1 MLEKEVL
8 SLGRLGMCFECF
20 FLGTVVLRSRWGST
34 AFCSIRAI
42 NFSNLVGNFKF
53 IIRQQLKSIDS

>member
-20 FLGTVVLRSRWGST
+20 FFWDRCVAVTLGVDRIL
-34 AFCSIRAI
+34 
-42 NFSNLVGNFKF
+42 LY
-53 IIRQQLKSIDS
+53 

>member
-20 FLGTVVLRSRWGST
+20 FFGTVVFGVTLGVD
-34 AFCSIRAI
+34 CI
-42 NFSNLVGNFKF
+42 L
-53 IIRQQLKSIDS
+53 LY

>member
-20 FLGTVVLRSRWGST
+20 FFFWDGCVAATLGVDRIL
-34 AFCSIRAI
+34 
-42 NFSNLVGNFKF
+42 LY
-53 IIRQQLKSIDS
+53 